1 MISYEKLVKK
11 LKENNISQYKL
22 KQDKILGSAT
32 ITKIFK
38 NDGLNGESIDIR
50 VVDKLC
56 KLLNCQPGD
65 ILECVDDIAGYSDTS
80 ERKYRGNWFC
90 SFYNVNKK

>member
-11 LKENNISQYKL
+11 LKENNYTQYKL

-38 NDGLNGESIDIR
+38 NDGLNGESIDIK

-56 KLLNCQPGD
+56 KLLNCQPAD
-65 ILECVDDIAGYSDTS
+65 ILERVDDIEGYSDTS
-80 ERKYRGNWFC
+80 ERGNK
-90 SFYNVNKK
+90 S

>member
-1 MISYEKLVKK
+1 MISYVKLVKK

-22 KQDKILGSAT
+22 KQEKIIGSAT

-38 NDGLNGESIDIR
+38 NNGLNGESIDIK
-50 VVDKLC
+50 VVDKMC

-65 ILECVDDIAGYSDTS
+65 ILECVEDIDGYSDTS
-80 ERKYRGNWFC
+80 ERHYRG
-90 SFYNVNKK
+90 

>member
-1 MISYEKLVKK
+1 MKWGFYMISYEKLVKK

-22 KQDKILGSAT
+22 KQEKILGSAT

-38 NDGLNGESIDIR
+38 NDGINGESIDIR
-50 VVDKLC
+50 VVDKMC

-65 ILECVDDIAGYSDTS
+65 ILECVEDIEGYSDTS
-80 ERKYRGNWFC
+80 ERKYRG
-90 SFYNVNKK
+90 

>member
-38 NDGLNGESIDIR
+38 NNGLNGESIDMK

-65 ILECVDDIAGYSDTS
+65 ILECVKDIEGYSDTS
-80 ERKYRGNWFC
+80 ERRYR
-90 SFYNVNKK
+90 K

>member
-11 LKENNISQYKL
+11 LRENNISQYKL
-22 KQDKILGSAT
+22 KQEKIIGSAT

-38 NDGLNGESIDIR
+38 NNGLNGESIDIK

-65 ILECVDDIAGYSDTS
+65 VLERVADIDGYSDTS
-80 ERKYRGNWFC
+80 DRKFRGNEKE
-90 SFYNVNKK
+90 SND

>member
-38 NDGLNGESIDIR
+38 NNGLNGESIDMK

-65 ILECVDDIAGYSDTS
+65 ILERVDDIEGYSDTS
-80 ERKYRGNWFC
+80 ERRYRG
-90 SFYNVNKK
+90 

>member
-1 MISYEKLVKK
+1 MKWGSYMISYEKLVKK

-22 KQDKILGSAT
+22 KQEKILGSAT

-38 NDGLNGESIDIR
+38 NDGINGESIDIK
-50 VVDKLC
+50 VVDKMC

-65 ILECVDDIAGYSDTS
+65 ILECVEDIEGYSDTS
-80 ERKYRGNWFC
+80 ERKYRG
-90 SFYNVNKK
+90 

>member
-1 MISYEKLVKK
+1 MISYEKLVRK

-22 KQDKILGSAT
+22 KQERIIGSAT

-38 NDGLNGESIDIR
+38 NDGLNGESIDIK

-56 KLLNCQPGD
+56 KLLKCQPGD
-65 ILECVDDIAGYSDTS
+65 ILEEVEDMEGYSDTS
-80 ERKYRGNWFC
+80 ERRYRG
-90 SFYNVNKK
+90 

>member
-22 KQDKILGSAT
+22 KQEKILGSAT

-38 NDGLNGESIDIR
+38 NNGINGESIDMK
-50 VVDKLC
+50 VVDKMC
-56 KLLNCQPGD
+56 KLLDCQPGD
-65 ILECVDDIAGYSDTS
+65 ILTCVDDIEGYSDTS
-80 ERKYRGNWFC
+80 GRKYRG
-90 SFYNVNKK
+90 K

>member
-22 KQDKILGSAT
+22 KQEKILGSAT

-38 NDGLNGESIDIR
+38 NNGLNGESIDIR
-50 VVDKLC
+50 IVDKLC
-56 KLLNCQPGD
+56 KLLDCQPGD
-65 ILECVDDIAGYSDTS
+65 ILECVEDIEGYSDTS
-80 ERKYRGNWFC
+80 ERKYRG
-90 SFYNVNKK
+90 

>member
-22 KQDKILGSAT
+22 KQDRILGSAT

-38 NDGLNGESIDIR
+38 NNGLNGESIDMK

-65 ILECVDDIAGYSDTS
+65 ILECVDDIEGYSDTS
-80 ERKYRGNWFC
+80 GRKYRG
-90 SFYNVNKK
+90 

>member
-11 LKENNISQYKL
+11 LRENNISQYKL
-22 KQDKILGSAT
+22 KQEKIIGSAT

-38 NDGLNGESIDIR
+38 NNGLNGESIDIK

-56 KLLNCQPGD
+56 KLLDCQPGD
-65 ILECVDDIAGYSDTS
+65 ILECVNDIDGYSDTS
-80 ERKYRGNWFC
+80 DRKFRGNEKEL
-90 SFYNVNKK
+90 ND

>member
-22 KQDKILGSAT
+22 KQEKILGSAT
-32 ITKIFK
+32 ITKVFR
-38 NDGLNGESIDIR
+38 NDGLNGESIDIK
-50 VVDKLC
+50 VVDKMC

-65 ILECVDDIAGYSDTS
+65 ILECVEDIEGYSDTS
-80 ERKYRGNWFC
+80 ERKYRG
-90 SFYNVNKK
+90 

>member
-22 KQDKILGSAT
+22 KQERILGSAT
-32 ITKIFK
+32 ISKIFK
-38 NDGLNGESIDIR
+38 NDGLNGESIDIK

-56 KLLNCQPGD
+56 KLLKCQPGD
-65 ILECVDDIAGYSDTS
+65 ILECVENIEGYSDTS
-80 ERKYRGNWFC
+80 ERRYRG
-90 SFYNVNKK
+90 